1 MMASI
6 KVSMIEVTLRVT
18 LRMTFRRVSYLSTM
32 SNSWREG
39 GRGGR
44 EGGEGGR
51 EGGEGVGEGGRG
63 GGGGGRGGGEGGRK
77 SKRKFNTHHYSK
89 TIPTSSRH

>member
-51 EGGEGVGEGGRG
+51 GRGGVGEGGRG

-77 SKRKFNTHHYSK
+77 SKCKFNTHHYSK

>member
-6 KVSMIEVTLRVT
+6 KVSMIEVTLQVT

-39 GRGGR
+39 GRG
-44 EGGEGGR
+44 EEGGR
-51 EGGEGVGEGGRG
+51 GGREGGRG
-63 GGGGGRGGGEGGRK
+63 GGGGGRK
-77 SKRKFNTHHYSK
+77 SKCKFNTHHYSK